1 MQVCLLCLALS
12 MLRKL
17 SWRSPG
23 FKRTTYPTDSLLFFL
38 QLINKEEEL
47 LEKEKSSFPLLQTL
61 MVNKIPYEQLW
72 VTAYEFSIKSEEWMN
87 GKPSSKPVWPARRK
101 VGTMGIH
108 SGSSEITFAL
118 WIPGL
123 WIRAVTVFF
132 FLLFSDV
139 ITMGDEE
146 PKIKRPISRFKSH
159 QHPEPLPR

>member
-1 MQVCLLCLALS
+1 

-17 SWRSPG
+17 SWRFPG

-87 GKPSSKPVWPARRK
+87 GRPSSKPAWAAGME
-101 VGTMGIH
+101 VGAMGSTQTALKSPLLFGFQD
-108 SGSSEITFAL
+108 SGLGQLQF
-118 WIPGL
+118 
-123 WIRAVTVFF
+123 FF
-132 FLLFSDV
+132 FL
-139 ITMGDEE
+139 M
-146 PKIKRPISRFKSH
+146 
-159 QHPEPLPR
+159 

>member
-1 MQVCLLCLALS
+1 MQVCLLHLAFS

-17 SWRSPG
+17 SWRFPR
-23 FKRTTYPTDSLLFFL
+23 FKRTTYPTDSLPFFL

-87 GKPSSKPVWPARRK
+87 GMPSSKPAWAAGME
-101 VGTMGIH
+101 VGTMWIH
-108 SGSSEITFAL
+108 PGSSEITFVL

-123 WIRAVTVFF
+123 RIRTVIVFIF
-132 FLLFSDV
+132 
-139 ITMGDEE
+139 
-146 PKIKRPISRFKSH
+146 
-159 QHPEPLPR
+159 